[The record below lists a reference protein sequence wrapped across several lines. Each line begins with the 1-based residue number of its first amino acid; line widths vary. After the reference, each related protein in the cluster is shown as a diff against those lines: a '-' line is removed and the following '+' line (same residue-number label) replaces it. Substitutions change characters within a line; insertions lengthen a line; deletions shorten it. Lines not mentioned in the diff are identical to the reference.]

1 MQALTW
7 NSGILDAYLSEATQL
22 VKDLDSLLLCIKDAV
37 GQSQG
42 ILQQWQRDVMFER
55 KEGRVAGFEE
65 LGSGMRDLVAA
76 RHAAVAGAHSRHG
89 AGSCCGGCLGGSPQA
104 GSSRL

>member
-22 VKDLDSLLLCIKDAV
+22 VKELDSQLLCIKDAV

-42 ILQQWQRDVMFER
+42 ILQQWQRDAMFER

-65 LGSGMRDLVAA
+65 LGSGVRDVIAA
-76 RHAAVAGAHSRHG
+76 RHAAVAGAWRPRAGG
-89 AGSCCGGCLGGSPQA
+89 AHRGGLGLCLRQG
-104 GSSRL
+104 